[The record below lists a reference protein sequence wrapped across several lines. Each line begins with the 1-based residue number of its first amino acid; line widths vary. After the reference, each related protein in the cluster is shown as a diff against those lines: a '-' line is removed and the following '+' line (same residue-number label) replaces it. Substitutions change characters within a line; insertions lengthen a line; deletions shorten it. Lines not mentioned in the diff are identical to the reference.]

1 MKQTFENADLNVFC
15 DNFDIVQNAL
25 QMRTLRR
32 WNGRDLRDEEN
43 LAEHTHLV
51 VVCIFELI
59 NKLRKLN
66 IDIDAHIDIEHLVKQ
81 ALLHDSLELLRGD
94 ILSKTKDAIPG
105 LREATDKEEHTFI
118 QKITNIKLNWYEE
131 NILVLADLMACYKF
145 IEWEL
150 RYPSNE
156 FAKIAYEQT
165 KGKFDEYY
173 ERFLSNLGIPA
184 TVEERPKERFVKGYL
199 DDAGVDIILDRDVTF
214 MPMST
219 TTIDLNVNITPDIS
233 SAAFLCAR
241 TSAAQKGIQV
251 AACPID
257 PFYTGNVSAIV
268 TNISND
274 IITYKKG
281 EAFCQ
286 YVQFEIIVNDNV
298 VTKKPGR
305 RTDSKFGGTDKC

>member
-15 DNFDIVQNAL
+15 NNFDIVQNAL

-51 VVCIFELI
+51 VVCVFDLMDTLS
-59 NKLRKLN
+59 KSG
-66 IDIDAHIDIEHLVKQ
+66 IDMRNYTDIEHVVKQ
-81 ALLHDSLELLRGD
+81 ALVHDSLEILRGD
-94 ILSKTKDAIPG
+94 ILSKTKDALKG
-105 LREATDKEEHTFI
+105 LREMTDNEEKQFMETVV
-118 QKITNIKLNWYEE
+118 KVKLNWHEE
-131 NILVLADLMACYKF
+131 QLLLLADLMACYKF

-156 FAKIAYEQT
+156 FAKIAYAQT

-184 TVEERPKERFVKGYL
+184 TVEERPKERFVKGYI

-219 TTIDLNVNITPDIS
+219 TTIDLNVNITPEIS

-241 TSAAQKGIQV
+241 TSAAQRGIQV

-274 IITYKKG
+274 IISYKKG

-298 VTKKPGR
+298 LTKKAGR
-305 RTDSKFGGTDKC
+305 RTDSKFGGTDK

>member
-1 MKQTFENADLNVFC
+1 MTDNEEKQFMET
-15 DNFDIVQNAL
+15 
-25 QMRTLRR
+25 
-32 WNGRDLRDEEN
+32 
-43 LAEHTHLV
+43 V
-51 VVCIFELI
+51 VKV
-59 NKLRKLN
+59 
-66 IDIDAHIDIEHLVKQ
+66 
-81 ALLHDSLELLRGD
+81 
-94 ILSKTKDAIPG
+94 
-105 LREATDKEEHTFI
+105 
-118 QKITNIKLNWYEE
+118 KLNWYEE
-131 NILVLADLMACYKF
+131 QLLLLADLMACYKF

-156 FAKIAYEQT
+156 FAKIAYAQT

-173 ERFLSNLGIPA
+173 GRFLSNLGIPTTA
-184 TVEERPKERFVKGYL
+184 EEQPKERFVKGYI

-219 TTIDLNVNITPDIS
+219 TTIDLNVNITPEIS

-241 TSAAQKGIQV
+241 TSAAQRGIQV

-298 VTKKPGR
+298 LTKKAGR
-305 RTDSKFGGTDKC
+305 RTDSKFGGTDK

>member
-15 DNFDIVQNAL
+15 NNFDIVQNAL

-51 VVCIFELI
+51 VVCVFDLMD
-59 NKLRKLN
+59 KLSKLG
-66 IDIDAHIDIEHLVKQ
+66 IDMRNYIDIEHVVKQ
-81 ALLHDSLELLRGD
+81 ALVHDSLEILRGD
-94 ILSKTKDAIPG
+94 ILSKTKDALKG
-105 LREATDKEEHTFI
+105 LREMTDNEEKQFMETVV
-118 QKITNIKLNWYEE
+118 KVKLNWHEE
-131 NILVLADLMACYKF
+131 QLLLLADLMACYKF

-156 FAKIAYEQT
+156 FAKIAYAQT

-184 TVEERPKERFVKGYL
+184 TIEERSKERFVKGYI

-219 TTIDLNVNITPDIS
+219 TTIDLNVNITPEIS

-241 TSAAQKGIQV
+241 TSAAQRGIQV

-274 IITYKKG
+274 IISYKKG

-298 VTKKPGR
+298 LTKKAGR
-305 RTDSKFGGTDKC
+305 RTDSKFGGTDK

>member
-15 DNFDIVQNAL
+15 NNFDIIQNAL

-32 WNGRDLRDEEN
+32 WNGRDLKDEEN

-51 VVCIFELI
+51 VVCVFDLI
-59 NKLRKLN
+59 DKLSKLG
-66 IDIDAHIDIEHLVKQ
+66 IDMHNYIDIEHVVKQ
-81 ALLHDSLELLRGD
+81 ALVHDSLEILRGD
-94 ILSKTKDAIPG
+94 ILSKTKDALKG
-105 LREATDKEEHTFI
+105 LREMTDNEEKQFMQTVV
-118 QKITNIKLNWYEE
+118 KVKLNWHEE
-131 NILVLADLMACYKF
+131 QLLLLADLMACYKF

-156 FAKIAYEQT
+156 FAKIAYTQT

-173 ERFLSNLGIPA
+173 ERFLSNLGISTTA
-184 TVEERPKERFVKGYL
+184 EEQPRERFVKGYI

-219 TTIDLNVNITPDIS
+219 TTIDLNVNITPEIS

-241 TSAAQKGIQV
+241 TSAAQRGIQV

-298 VTKKPGR
+298 LTKKAGR
-305 RTDSKFGGTDKC
+305 RTDSKFGGTDK

>member
-15 DNFDIVQNAL
+15 NNFDIVQNAL

-51 VVCIFELI
+51 VVCVFDLI
-59 NKLRKLN
+59 DKLSKLG
-66 IDIDAHIDIEHLVKQ
+66 IDMHNYIDIEHVVKQ
-81 ALLHDSLELLRGD
+81 ALVHDSLEILRGD
-94 ILSKTKDAIPG
+94 ILSKTKDALKG
-105 LREATDKEEHTFI
+105 LREMTDNEEKQFMQTVV
-118 QKITNIKLNWYEE
+118 KVKLNWHEE
-131 NILVLADLMACYKF
+131 QLLLLADLMACYKF

-156 FAKIAYEQT
+156 FAKIAYTQT

-173 ERFLSNLGIPA
+173 ERFLSNLGIST
-184 TVEERPKERFVKGYL
+184 TVEEQPKERFVKGYI

-219 TTIDLNVNITPDIS
+219 TTIDLNVNITPEIS

-241 TSAAQKGIQV
+241 TSAAQRGIQV

-298 VTKKPGR
+298 LTKKAGR
-305 RTDSKFGGTDKC
+305 RTDSKFGGTDK

>member
-15 DNFDIVQNAL
+15 NNFDIVQNAL

-51 VVCIFELI
+51 VVCVFDLI
-59 NKLRKLN
+59 DKLSKLG
-66 IDIDAHIDIEHLVKQ
+66 IDMHNYIDIEHVVKQ
-81 ALLHDSLELLRGD
+81 ALVHDSLEILRGD
-94 ILSKTKDAIPG
+94 ILSKTKDALKG
-105 LREATDKEEHTFI
+105 LREMTDNEEKQFMQTVV
-118 QKITNIKLNWYEE
+118 KVKLNWHEE
-131 NILVLADLMACYKF
+131 QLLLLADLMACYKF

-173 ERFLSNLGIPA
+173 ERFLSNLGIPTTA
-184 TVEERPKERFVKGYL
+184 EEQPRERFVKGYI

-219 TTIDLNVNITPDIS
+219 TTIDLNVNITPEIS

-241 TSAAQKGIQV
+241 TSAAQRGIQV

-274 IITYKKG
+274 IISYKKG

-298 VTKKPGR
+298 LTKKAGR
-305 RTDSKFGGTDKC
+305 RTDSKFGGTDK

>member
-145 IEWEL
+145 IEYEL
-150 RYPSNE
+150 RFPSGD
-156 FAKIAYEQT
+156 FAIQVYKQTKQKFDVAYE
-165 KGKFDEYY
+165 KFCKEHNIKVNAELYDSFYKQY
-173 ERFLSNLGIPA
+173 MAYLIVKRIERMVI
-184 TVEERPKERFVKGYL
+184 
-199 DDAGVDIILDRDVTF
+199 
-214 MPMST
+214 
-219 TTIDLNVNITPDIS
+219 
-233 SAAFLCAR
+233 
-241 TSAAQKGIQV
+241 
-251 AACPID
+251 
-257 PFYTGNVSAIV
+257 
-268 TNISND
+268 
-274 IITYKKG
+274 
-281 EAFCQ
+281 
-286 YVQFEIIVNDNV
+286 
-298 VTKKPGR
+298 
-305 RTDSKFGGTDKC
+305 

>member
-59 NKLRKLN
+59 NKLRKLS
-66 IDIDAHIDIEHLVKQ
+66 IDIDAYIDIEHLVKQ

-131 NILVLADLMACYKF
+131 NLLVLADLMACYKF

-156 FAKIAYEQT
+156 FAKIAYGQT

-184 TVEERPKERFVKGYL
+184 TVEEMPKERFVKGYI

-281 EAFCQ
+281 ESFCQ

-298 VTKKPGR
+298 VTKKSGR

>member
-51 VVCIFELI
+51 VVCIFELLDQ
-59 NKLRKLN
+59 LRKLS
-66 IDIDAHIDIEHLVKQ
+66 IDIDTHIDIEHLVKQ
-81 ALLHDSLELLRGD
+81 SLLHDSLELLRGD
-94 ILSKTKDAIPG
+94 ILSKTKDVIPG
-105 LREATDKEEHTFI
+105 LREAIDKEEHTFM

-145 IEWEL
+145 IKWEL

-156 FAKIAYEQT
+156 FAKIAYGQT

-173 ERFLSNLGIPA
+173 ERFLSNLGIPV
-184 TVEERPKERFVKGYL
+184 TVEEMPKERFAKGYI
-199 DDAGVDIILDRDVTF
+199 DDAGVDIILDRDITF

-298 VTKKPGR
+298 VTKKSGR

>member
-59 NKLRKLN
+59 NKLRKLS
-66 IDIDAHIDIEHLVKQ
+66 IDIDAYIDIEHLVKQ

-131 NILVLADLMACYKF
+131 NLLVLADLMACYKF

-156 FAKIAYEQT
+156 FAKIAYGQT

-184 TVEERPKERFVKGYL
+184 TVEEMPKERFVKGYL

-281 EAFCQ
+281 ESFCQ

-298 VTKKPGR
+298 VTKKSGR

>member
-51 VVCIFELI
+51 VVCVFDLI
-59 NKLRKLN
+59 DKLSKLG
-66 IDIDAHIDIEHLVKQ
+66 IDMRAYIDIEYVVKQ
-81 ALLHDSLELLRGD
+81 ALVHDSLEILRGD
-94 ILSKTKDAIPG
+94 ILSKTKDALKG
-105 LREATDKEEHTFI
+105 LREMTDNEEKQFMQTVV
-118 QKITNIKLNWYEE
+118 KVKLNWHEE
-131 NILVLADLMACYKF
+131 QLLLLADLMACYKF

-156 FAKIAYEQT
+156 FAKIAYAQT

-173 ERFLSNLGIPA
+173 GRFLSYLGIPV
-184 TVEERPKERFVKGYL
+184 TTEEQPKERFVKGYI

-219 TTIDLNVNITPDIS
+219 TTIDLNVNITPEAS

-257 PFYTGNVSAIV
+257 PFYNGNVSAIV

-286 YVQFEIIVNDNV
+286 YVQFEIIANDNV
-298 VTKKPGR
+298 LTKKAGR
-305 RTDSKFGGTDKC
+305 RTDSKFGGTDK

>member
-1 MKQTFENADLNVFC
+1 MKQTFENADLSVFC
-15 DNFDIVQNAL
+15 NNFDIIQNAL

-51 VVCIFELI
+51 VVCIFDLI
-59 NKLRKLN
+59 DKLSKLG
-66 IDIDAHIDIEHLVKQ
+66 IDMHNYIDIEHVVKQ
-81 ALLHDSLELLRGD
+81 ALVHDSLEILRGD
-94 ILSKTKDAIPG
+94 ILSKTKDALKG
-105 LREATDKEEHTFI
+105 LREMTDNEEKQFMQTVV
-118 QKITNIKLNWYEE
+118 KVKLNWHEE
-131 NILVLADLMACYKF
+131 QLLLLADLMACYKF

-173 ERFLSNLGIPA
+173 ERFLSNLGITTTA
-184 TVEERPKERFVKGYL
+184 EEQPKERFVKGYI

-219 TTIDLNVNITPDIS
+219 TTIDLNVNITPEIS

-241 TSAAQKGIQV
+241 TSAAQRGIQV

-286 YVQFEIIVNDNV
+286 YVQFEIIVNDNIL
-298 VTKKPGR
+298 TKKAGR
-305 RTDSKFGGTDKC
+305 RTDSKFGGTDK

>member
-1 MKQTFENADLNVFC
+1 MKQTFENADLSVFC
-15 DNFDIVQNAL
+15 NNFDIIQNAL

-51 VVCIFELI
+51 VVCVFDLI
-59 NKLRKLN
+59 DKLSKLG
-66 IDIDAHIDIEHLVKQ
+66 IDMHNYIDIEHVVKQ
-81 ALLHDSLELLRGD
+81 ALVHDSLEILRGD
-94 ILSKTKDAIPG
+94 ILSKTKDALKG
-105 LREATDKEEHTFI
+105 LREMTDNEEKQFMQTVV
-118 QKITNIKLNWYEE
+118 KVKLNWYEE
-131 NILVLADLMACYKF
+131 QLLLLADLMACYKF

-156 FAKIAYEQT
+156 FAKIAYVQT

-173 ERFLSNLGIPA
+173 GRFLSNLGISTTA
-184 TVEERPKERFVKGYL
+184 EEQPKERFVKGYI

-219 TTIDLNVNITPDIS
+219 TTIDLNVNITPEIS

-241 TSAAQKGIQV
+241 TSAAQRGIQV

-298 VTKKPGR
+298 LTKKAGR
-305 RTDSKFGGTDKC
+305 RTDSKFGGTDK

>member
-59 NKLRKLN
+59 NKLRKLG
-66 IDIDAHIDIEHLVKQ
+66 IDIDAYIDIEHLVKQ

-118 QKITNIKLNWYEE
+118 QKITNIKLNWHEE

-156 FAKIAYEQT
+156 FAKIAYGQT

-173 ERFLSNLGIPA
+173 ERFLSKLGISS

-219 TTIDLNVNITPDIS
+219 TTIDLNVNITPEIS

-298 VTKKPGR
+298 VTKKSGR

>member
-1 MKQTFENADLNVFC
+1 MKPYIETTDLNVFC
-15 DNFDIVQNAL
+15 DKFDIVQNAL

-59 NKLRKLN
+59 NKLRKLG
-66 IDIDAHIDIEHLVKQ
+66 IDIDAYIDIEHLVKQ

-173 ERFLSNLGIPA
+173 ERFLSNQGISN
-184 TVEERPKERFVKGYL
+184 TVEECPKERFVKGYI

-298 VTKKPGR
+298 VTKKSGR

>member
-15 DNFDIVQNAL
+15 NNFDIVQNAL

-51 VVCIFELI
+51 VVCVFDLI
-59 NKLRKLN
+59 DKLSKLG
-66 IDIDAHIDIEHLVKQ
+66 IDMHNYIDIEHVVKQ
-81 ALLHDSLELLRGD
+81 ALVHDSLEILRGD
-94 ILSKTKDAIPG
+94 ILSKTKDALKG
-105 LREATDKEEHTFI
+105 LREMTDNEEKQFMQTVV
-118 QKITNIKLNWYEE
+118 KVKLNWHEE
-131 NILVLADLMACYKF
+131 QLLLLADLMACYKF

-165 KGKFDEYY
+165 KEKFDEYY
-173 ERFLSNLGIPA
+173 GRFLSNLGIS
-184 TVEERPKERFVKGYL
+184 TTEEEQPKERFVKGYI

-219 TTIDLNVNITPDIS
+219 TTIDLNVNITPEIS

-241 TSAAQKGIQV
+241 TSAAQRGIQV

-286 YVQFEIIVNDNV
+286 YVQFEIIVNDNIL
-298 VTKKPGR
+298 TKKAGR
-305 RTDSKFGGTDKC
+305 RTDSKFGGTDK

>member
-1 MKQTFENADLNVFC
+1 MKSYIETTDLNVFC
-15 DNFDIVQNAL
+15 NNFDIIQNAL

-51 VVCIFELI
+51 VVCVFDLI
-59 NKLRKLN
+59 DKLSKLG
-66 IDIDAHIDIEHLVKQ
+66 IDMHTFINIEHVVKQ
-81 ALLHDSLELLRGD
+81 ALVHDSLEILRGD
-94 ILSKTKDAIPG
+94 ILSKTKDALKG
-105 LREATDKEEHTFI
+105 LREMTDNEEKQFMQTVV
-118 QKITNIKLNWYEE
+118 KVKLNWHEE
-131 NILVLADLMACYKF
+131 QLLLLADLMACYKF

-156 FAKIAYEQT
+156 FAKIAYAQT
-165 KGKFDEYY
+165 KEKFDEYY
-173 ERFLSNLGIPA
+173 GRFLSNLGIPVN
-184 TVEERPKERFVKGYL
+184 VEERPKERFVKGYI
-199 DDAGVDIILDRDVTF
+199 DDAGVDIILDRDVIF

-219 TTIDLNVNITPDIS
+219 TTIDLNVNITPEIS

-241 TSAAQKGIQV
+241 TSAAQRGIQV

-298 VTKKPGR
+298 LTKKAGK
-305 RTDSKFGGTDKC
+305 RTDSKFGGTDK

>member
-15 DNFDIVQNAL
+15 NNFDIIQNAL

-51 VVCIFELI
+51 VVCVFDLI
-59 NKLRKLN
+59 DKLSKLG
-66 IDIDAHIDIEHLVKQ
+66 IDIRNYIDIEHVMKQ
-81 ALLHDSLELLRGD
+81 ALVHDSLEILRGD
-94 ILSKTKDAIPG
+94 ILSKTKDALKG
-105 LREATDKEEHTFI
+105 LREMTDNEEKQFMQTVV
-118 QKITNIKLNWYEE
+118 KVKLNWHEE
-131 NILVLADLMACYKF
+131 QLLLLADLMACYKF

-156 FAKIAYEQT
+156 FAKIAYTQT

-173 ERFLSNLGIPA
+173 GRFLSNLGISTTA
-184 TVEERPKERFVKGYL
+184 EEQPKERFVKGYI

-219 TTIDLNVNITPDIS
+219 TTIDLNVNITPEIS

-241 TSAAQKGIQV
+241 TSAAQRGIQV

-286 YVQFEIIVNDNV
+286 YVQFEIIVNDNIL
-298 VTKKPGR
+298 TKKAGR
-305 RTDSKFGGTDKC
+305 RTDSKFGGTDK

>member
-15 DNFDIVQNAL
+15 ENFDIVQNAL

-59 NKLRKLN
+59 NKLRKLG
-66 IDIDAHIDIEHLVKQ
+66 IDIDAYIDIEHLVKQ

-118 QKITNIKLNWYEE
+118 QKITNIKLNWHEE

-156 FAKIAYEQT
+156 FAKIAYGQT

-173 ERFLSNLGIPA
+173 ERFLSKLGIPA
-184 TVEERPKERFVKGYL
+184 TVEEMPKERFVKGYL

-219 TTIDLNVNITPDIS
+219 TTIDLNVNITPEIS

-298 VTKKPGR
+298 VTKKSGR

>member
-15 DNFDIVQNAL
+15 NNFDIVQNAL
-25 QMRTLRR
+25 QMRTLHR

-51 VVCIFELI
+51 VVCVFDLI
-59 NKLRKLN
+59 DKLSKLG
-66 IDIDAHIDIEHLVKQ
+66 IDMHTFINIEHVVKQ
-81 ALLHDSLELLRGD
+81 ALVHDSLEILRGD
-94 ILSKTKDAIPG
+94 ILSKTKDALKG
-105 LREATDKEEHTFI
+105 LREMTDNEEKQFMQTVV
-118 QKITNIKLNWYEE
+118 KVKLNWHEE
-131 NILVLADLMACYKF
+131 QLLLLADLMACYKF

-165 KGKFDEYY
+165 KEKFDEYY
-173 ERFLSNLGIPA
+173 ERFLSNLGISA
-184 TVEERPKERFVKGYL
+184 IVEEQPKERFVKGYI

-219 TTIDLNVNITPDIS
+219 TTIDLNVNITPEIS

-241 TSAAQKGIQV
+241 TSAAQRGIQV

-257 PFYTGNVSAIV
+257 PFYKGNVSAIV

-298 VTKKPGR
+298 LTKKAGR
-305 RTDSKFGGTDKC
+305 

>member
-1 MKQTFENADLNVFC
+1 MKQTFENADLSVFC
-15 DNFDIVQNAL
+15 NNFDIVQNAL

-51 VVCIFELI
+51 VVCVFDLI
-59 NKLRKLN
+59 DKLSKLG
-66 IDIDAHIDIEHLVKQ
+66 IDMHNYIDIEHVVKQ
-81 ALLHDSLELLRGD
+81 ALVHDSLEILRGD
-94 ILSKTKDAIPG
+94 ILSKTKDALKG
-105 LREATDKEEHTFI
+105 LREMTDNEEKQFMQTVV
-118 QKITNIKLNWYEE
+118 KVKLNWYEE
-131 NILVLADLMACYKF
+131 QLLLLADLMACYKF

-156 FAKIAYEQT
+156 FAKIAYAQT

-173 ERFLSNLGIPA
+173 RRFLSNLGIPTTA
-184 TVEERPKERFVKGYL
+184 EEQPKERFVKGYI

-219 TTIDLNVNITPDIS
+219 TTIDLNVNITPEIS

-241 TSAAQKGIQV
+241 TSAAQRGIQV

-298 VTKKPGR
+298 LTKKAGR
-305 RTDSKFGGTDKC
+305 RTDSKFGGTDK

>member
-15 DNFDIVQNAL
+15 NNFDIIQNAL

-51 VVCIFELI
+51 VVCVFDLI
-59 NKLRKLN
+59 DKLSKLG
-66 IDIDAHIDIEHLVKQ
+66 IDMHNYIDIEHVVKQ
-81 ALLHDSLELLRGD
+81 ALVHDSLEILRGD
-94 ILSKTKDAIPG
+94 ILSKTKDALKG
-105 LREATDKEEHTFI
+105 LREMTDNEEKQFMQTVV
-118 QKITNIKLNWYEE
+118 KVKLNWHEE
-131 NILVLADLMACYKF
+131 QLLLLADLMACYKF

-156 FAKIAYEQT
+156 FAKIAYTQT

-173 ERFLSNLGIPA
+173 GRFLNNLGIPTTA
-184 TVEERPKERFVKGYL
+184 EEQPKERFVKGYI

-219 TTIDLNVNITPDIS
+219 TTIDLNVNITPEIS

-241 TSAAQKGIQV
+241 TSAAQRGIQV

-298 VTKKPGR
+298 LTKKAGR
-305 RTDSKFGGTDKC
+305 RTDSKFGGTDK